1 MSEELAETPV
11 VVTPEETPVIE
22 TPADVSPEE
31 TSTEETTDVVSEQ
44 VEETVTEEAIVEE
57 TVAEETVAEETAAEE
72 VVAEEAAAEEAVAEE
87 VVAEEAVVEEVVVE
101 ETATEASP
109 VAVPTNLEELTP
121 KMNLNGVVNHLEL
134 YGAFVDI
141 GVGTN
146 ALIHISQINTKH
158 VNRVADVLTVGQE
171 IVVWVKKVDLERGQV
186 MLSMIEPLAV
196 DWRDLKVGNAYTG
209 KISRL
214 EAYGAFVNIGAER
227 EGLVHI
233 SELSHNYVK
242 LPSELFAVGD
252 EVKVQV
258 LGFSKRKRRIDLS
271 IKALQEKPELTESI
285 NRTLDTSKSGTW
297 EKKRKDRKRNEKKAP
312 EVFVSDYQDSE
323 EQLPTAM
330 EVALR
335 SAMGNEAIDAITPTK
350 QEKGRNRRKKDKPRS
365 KQQADIISRTLDQA
379 PETDK

>member
-1 MSEELAETPV
+1 MSEEIVKTPAD
-11 VVTPEETPVIE
+11 VTPEETPVIE

-31 TSTEETTDVVSEQ
+31 TSVEEATDVVSEEAVETVVEETTDVAS
-44 VEETVTEEAIVEE
+44 EETV
-57 TVAEETVAEETAAEE
+57 
-72 VVAEEAAAEEAVAEE
+72 EEAA
-87 VVAEEAVVEEVVVE
+87 
-101 ETATEASP
+101 P
-109 VAVPTNLEELTP
+109 VAVPTSIKDLAP
-121 KMNLNGVVNHLEL
+121 KMKLNGVITRLEL

-141 GVGTN
+141 GIGTN
-146 ALIHISQINTKH
+146 ALIHISQISAKH
-158 VNRVADVLTVGQE
+158 VNRVADVLKVGQE
-171 IVVWVKKVDLERGQV
+171 TDVWVKKVDLERGQV
-186 MLSMIEPLAV
+186 MLSMIQPLAV
-196 DWRDLKVGNAYTG
+196 DWRDLKVGNDYTG

-242 LPSELFAVGD
+242 LPSELFSVGD

-271 IKALQEKPELTESI
+271 IKALQEKPALTESI

-297 EKKRKDRKRNEKKAP
+297 EKKRKDRKRNQKKTA
-312 EVFVSDYQDSE
+312 EIFVDYQDGE

-335 SAMGNEAIDAITPTK
+335 SAMGNDAIDAITPPK
-350 QEKGRNRRKKDKPRS
+350 KEKGRNRRRKDKIN
-365 KQQADIISRTLDQA
+365 KQQADIMSRTLDKA

>member
-1 MSEELAETPV
+1 MSEELAKTPADVTPEENPVIETPV
-11 VVTPEETPVIE
+11 DVTPEET
-22 TPADVSPEE
+22 
-31 TSTEETTDVVSEQ
+31 ST
-44 VEETVTEEAIVEE
+44 VEE
-57 TVAEETVAEETAAEE
+57 
-72 VVAEEAAAEEAVAEE
+72 
-87 VVAEEAVVEEVVVE
+87 VVEEVVVVSE
-101 ETATEASP
+101 EESVKETVAEATP
-109 VAVPTNLEELTP
+109 VAVPTSIEELTP
-121 KMNLNGVVNHLEL
+121 KMKLNGVVNHLEL

-146 ALIHISQINTKH
+146 ALIHISQIDTKH
-158 VNRVADVLTVGQE
+158 VNRVADVLEVGQE
-171 IVVWVKKVDLERGQV
+171 IDVWVKKVDLERGQV
-186 MLSMIEPLAV
+186 MLSMIKPLAV
-196 DWRDLKVGNAYTG
+196 DWRDLKVGNEYTG

-242 LPSELFAVGD
+242 LPSELFTVGD

-297 EKKRKDRKRNEKKAP
+297 EKKRKDRKRNEKKTA
-312 EVFVSDYQDSE
+312 EVFVDYQDGE

-335 SAMGNEAIDAITPTK
+335 SAMGNEAIDAITPAK
-350 QEKGRNRRKKDKPRS
+350 KEKGRNRRKKDKSRTE
-365 KQQADIISRTLDQA
+365 QADIISRTLDQA

>member
-1 MSEELAETPV
+1 
-11 VVTPEETPVIE
+11 
-22 TPADVSPEE
+22 
-31 TSTEETTDVVSEQ
+31 
-44 VEETVTEEAIVEE
+44 
-57 TVAEETVAEETAAEE
+57 
-72 VVAEEAAAEEAVAEE
+72 
-87 VVAEEAVVEEVVVE
+87 
-101 ETATEASP
+101 
-109 VAVPTNLEELTP
+109 
-121 KMNLNGVVNHLEL
+121 
-134 YGAFVDI
+134 
-141 GVGTN
+141 
-146 ALIHISQINTKH
+146 
-158 VNRVADVLTVGQE
+158 
-171 IVVWVKKVDLERGQV
+171 

-196 DWRDLKVGNAYTG
+196 DWRDLKIGNKYTG

-242 LPSELFAVGD
+242 LPSELYSVGD

-285 NRTLDTSKSGTW
+285 NRTLDTSKSGTYQ
-297 EKKRKDRKRNEKKAP
+297 KKRKDRKRNEKKTA
-312 EVFVSDYQDSE
+312 EVFVSDYQDGE

-335 SAMGNEAIDAITPTK
+335 SAMGNEAIDAITPPK
-350 QEKGRNRRKKDKPRS
+350 KKKRGRRRKERS
-365 KQQADIISRTLDQA
+365 RKQQSDIMSRTLDQA